1 MSESFFNNGKGIKV
15 ALTFIPLLP
24 PPKTGEKRRKNA
36 KATPQNRN
44 FYIHED
50 QTLADLLNI
59 AIDKINKTDILC
71 FEIGNR
77 SGALCP
83 ENFDVHYSIN
93 RTNSKDIPIENEG
106 VYKEL
111 IDEIKDLNRAAA
123 SFKLAITECKVC
135 LEGY

>member
-1 MSESFFNNGKGIKV
+1 MSESFFNNGKRINV
-15 ALTFIPLLP
+15 ALTFIFLLP
-24 PPKTGEKRRKNA
+24 PPKTGEKRCKNT
-36 KATPQNRN
+36 KATPQNCN

-59 AIDKINKTDILC
+59 AIDKIDKTDILC

-77 SGALCP
+77 SSALCP
-83 ENFDVHYSIN
+83 ENFDVHYSIKH
-93 RTNSKDIPIENEG
+93 TNSKDIPIKNEG
-106 VYKEL
+106 AYKEL

-135 LEGY
+135 L